1 MNENRRQFEA
11 AKEARRQAEAKKALE
26 KAERAKA
33 ARDEENAA
41 NKKKLDE
48 GEKNRE
54 KAERDYAEKIKKE
67 REERRKEAERV
78 RERIRRD
85 KEARAAERAAAEERK
100 KAVREGRV
108 DPVAATVAGPSSSV
122 SGKGDIC
129 ALQVRLFDGSTI
141 WSRFKATDT
150 LAANV
155 RKWIDEQSEVG
166 EQPYT
171 FKQILTPLP
180 SRKFEVGEEGSSL
193 RDLGLVPTATLV
205 LVPVQG
211 AASAYQ
217 SGGIIGSAVSGVT
230 GLVRSGFGLV
240 TGFWGGGDGQ
250 ASQQDEAPSTAAV
263 TDAASAAERRRRDGQ
278 NLYVGNGVS
287 TIHAW

>member
-1 MNENRRQFEA
+1 VA
-11 AKEARRQAEAKKALE
+11 
-26 KAERAKA
+26 
-33 ARDEENAA
+33 
-41 NKKKLDE
+41 
-48 GEKNRE
+48 
-54 KAERDYAEKIKKE
+54 
-67 REERRKEAERV
+67 EERRKAL
-78 RERIRRD
+78 
-85 KEARAAERAAAEERK
+85 
-100 KAVREGRV
+100 REGRV

-155 RKWIDEQSEVG
+155 RKWMDEQSEVG

-230 GLVRSGFGLV
+230 GFVGSGLGLV
-240 TGFWGGGDGQ
+240 TGALGRVWGGQ
-250 ASQQDEAPSTAAV
+250 AQQQEEAPSTAEV